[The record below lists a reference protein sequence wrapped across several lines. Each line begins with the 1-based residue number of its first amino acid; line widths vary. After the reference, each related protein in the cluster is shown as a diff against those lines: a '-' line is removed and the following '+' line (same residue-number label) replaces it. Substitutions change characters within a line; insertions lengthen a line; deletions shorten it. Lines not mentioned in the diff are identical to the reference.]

1 MAVSPDEHLMPCS
14 YVDKVE
20 DGCHTDD
27 LVDHLMP
34 QVDLLLMNS
43 MEMSIAHL
51 EAHEDL
57 DVPVVEEGGMR
68 WSTVML
74 SIPMMKLLVMMD

>member
-1 MAVSPDEHLMPCS
+1 MPHSPVDE
-14 YVDKVE
+14 VE
-20 DGCHTDD
+20 ANYHTDD
-27 LVDHLMP
+27 LVDHLML

-43 MEMSIAHL
+43 MEMSIGHL

-57 DVPVVEEGGMR
+57 DVPVVEEVEMR

-74 SIPMMKLLVMMD
+74 SIPMMKLPVMMDR